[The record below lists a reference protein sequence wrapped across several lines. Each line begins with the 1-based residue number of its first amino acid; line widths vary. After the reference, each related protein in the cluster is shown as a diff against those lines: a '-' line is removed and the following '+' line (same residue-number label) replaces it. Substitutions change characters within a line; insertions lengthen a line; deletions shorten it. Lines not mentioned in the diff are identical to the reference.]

1 LSLPAL
7 LWTRP
12 EQRLRSAAFVV
23 GTILLAVGAYAAWA
37 SMRPVHESPPDARI
51 DSAGQLAF
59 ILEHPDK
66 ALGAALRTLIWY
78 GDNLLT
84 QSIFVRGRMS
94 NVIRFSSAVAVM
106 LHLQLLFGLSIGSLV
121 RQFPGDRR
129 TRRTAAFWYGLCAVM
144 IVIVVSAALYV
155 CCTEIGANRT
165 RLLHGRYFI
174 PALAPLLL
182 MCGLLGRPLFA
193 RWLRAGHGARAL
205 GLIGFNNAF
214 CLFTLVGFHY
224 FPARVEWP
232 L

>member
-1 LSLPAL
+1 M
-7 LWTRP
+7 
-12 EQRLRSAAFVV
+12 
-23 GTILLAVGAYAAWA
+23 ILLAVGTYAAWA
-37 SMRPVHESPPDARI
+37 SMRPVYEGPSDAQV
-51 DSAGQLAF
+51 DSARQLTF
-59 ILEHPDK
+59 ILEHPGK

-106 LHLQLLFGLSIGSLV
+106 LHLQLIVGLSLGSLV
-121 RQFPGDRR
+121 RHFPGTDR
-129 TRRTAAFWYGLCAVM
+129 TRRVAAFWYGLCAIT
-144 IVIVVSAALYV
+144 IVIVVSAAIYV

-165 RLLHGRYFI
+165 RHLHGRYFI
-174 PALAPLLL
+174 PAVAPLLL
-182 MCGLLGRPLFA
+182 MCALLGRPLFA
-193 RWLRAGHGARAL
+193 RWLRAGRGQRAL
-205 GLIGFNNAF
+205 ALIGFNNAF